1 MIAFLRGSI
10 FDKQTDFL
18 ILDVQGVGYK
28 VGVSHQSLQD
38 IPETGKE
45 ITLLIHHHITEAG
58 QSLYGFVRREEQ
70 ALFEEL
76 ITVKGIGPRLALGIL
91 SGMNAADLMDAI
103 VRQDVLRLSGVP
115 GIGKKTAERIVLE
128 LRDRVNKKRDS
139 IQLPVGLP
147 GSSLARE
154 AIAALEAL
162 GYKRNTVDSTIS
174 ALLRADDAPDNVSD
188 LIKRALKEMQ

>member
-1 MIAFLRGSI
+1 MIAFLRGI
-10 FDKQTDFL
+10 VFDKNTDFL
-18 ILDVQGVGYK
+18 ILDVHGVGYK

-45 ITLLIHHHITEAG
+45 ISLLIHHHITEAG
-58 QSLYGFVRREEQ
+58 QSLFGFIRREEQ
-70 ALFEEL
+70 AVFEEL
-76 ITVKGIGPRLALGIL
+76 ITVKGIGPKLALGIL
-91 SGMNAADLMDAI
+91 SGMNAGDLMDAI

-128 LRDRVNKKRDS
+128 LRDRVNKKRDGIS
-139 IQLPVGLP
+139 LPAGLP
-147 GSSLARE
+147 GSTLARE

-162 GYKRNTVDSTIS
+162 GYKRNSVDSTVS
-174 ALLRADDAPDNVSD
+174 AIMRSDDAPDTVSD

>member
-1 MIAFLRGSI
+1 MIAFLRGI
-10 FDKQTDFL
+10 VFDKNTDFL
-18 ILDVQGVGYK
+18 ILDVHGVGYK

-45 ITLLIHHHITEAG
+45 ISLLIHHHITEAG
-58 QSLYGFVRREEQ
+58 QSLFGFIRREEQ

-76 ITVKGIGPRLALGIL
+76 ITVKGIGPKLALGIL

-128 LRDRVNKKRDS
+128 LRDRVNKKRDGIS
-139 IQLPVGLP
+139 LPAGLP
-147 GSSLARE
+147 GSTLARE

-162 GYKRNTVDSTIS
+162 GYKRNSVDSTVS
-174 ALLRADDAPDNVSD
+174 AIMRSDNAPDSVSD
-188 LIKRALKEMQ
+188 LIKKALKEMQ

>member
-1 MIAFLRGSI
+1 MIAFLRGI
-10 FDKQTDFL
+10 VFDKNTDFL
-18 ILDVQGVGYK
+18 ILDVHGVGYK

-45 ITLLIHHHITEAG
+45 ISLLIHHHITEAG
-58 QSLYGFVRREEQ
+58 QSLFGFIRREEQ
-70 ALFEEL
+70 AVFEEL
-76 ITVKGIGPRLALGIL
+76 ITVKGIGPKLALGIL

-128 LRDRVNKKRDS
+128 LRDRVNKKRDGIS
-139 IQLPVGLP
+139 LPAGLP
-147 GSSLARE
+147 GSTLARE

-162 GYKRNTVDSTIS
+162 GYKRNSVDSTVS
-174 ALLRADDAPDNVSD
+174 AIMRSDNAPDSVSD

>member
-1 MIAFLRGSI
+1 MIAFLRGNI
-10 FDKQTDFL
+10 LDNNTDFI

-28 VGVSHQSLQD
+28 VGISRTTLQD
-38 IPETGKE
+38 PPEVGKE
-45 ITLLIHHHITEAG
+45 ISLLIHHHITESA
-58 QSLYGFVRREEQ
+58 QSLYGFIRREEQ

-76 ITVKGIGPRLALGIL
+76 ITVKSIGPKLALGIL

-103 VRQDVLRLSGVP
+103 IRQDVLRLSGVP

-128 LRDRVNKKRDS
+128 LRDRVNKKRDG
-139 IQLPVGLP
+139 IPLPAGLP

-162 GYKRNTVDSTIS
+162 GYRRNAVESTIS
-174 ALLRADDAPDNVSD
+174 TIMRGENAPDNVSD
-188 LIKRALKEMQ
+188 VIKRALKEMQ